1 MSKIMIAVDLSSY
14 SAGVVAVGM
23 EMARSTKAPVVIL
36 TVLDKIGEVV
46 PLIEGGGGTSEDW
59 ITRVNDTAK
68 SLEVYKTQYPD
79 VNISIKV
86 VLGTPNED
94 IVEQAVEQEATML
107 VMGTHG
113 RTGLDHLLIGS
124 TAAFVI
130 RHAPVPVLV
139 VPYKCIKH

>member
-1 MSKIMIAVDLSSY
+1 MSKIMIAVDQSSY

-23 EMARSTKAPVVIL
+23 ELARSTKAPVVIL
-36 TVLDKIGEVV
+36 TVLDKVGEIV

-59 ITRVNDTAK
+59 MARVNATAK
-68 SLEVYKTQYPD
+68 SLEDYKTQYPD
-79 VNISIKV
+79 VDISIKA

-94 IVEQAVEQEATML
+94 IVEQVTEQKATML

-124 TAAFVI
+124 TAEFVI